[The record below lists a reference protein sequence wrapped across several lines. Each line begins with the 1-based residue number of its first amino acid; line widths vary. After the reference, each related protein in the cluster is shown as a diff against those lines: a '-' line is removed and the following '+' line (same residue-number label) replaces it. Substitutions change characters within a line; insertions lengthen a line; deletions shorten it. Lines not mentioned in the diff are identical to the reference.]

1 MTHTF
6 NMFQAHLHTYWFEL
20 PFFKLKLFH
29 NTLSSDPSGNRTVDD
44 EAFAGNETDV
54 TVTSIDATA
63 LNESP
68 TMTSRSK
75 RDVSSSFEF
84 ISFSDHEA
92 VTSTIYLR
100 FSDPGKPS

>member
-1 MTHTF
+1 MHT
-6 NMFQAHLHTYWFEL
+6 NWYEL
-20 PFFKLKLFH
+20 PFFKLKLIH
-29 NTLSSDPSGNRTVDD
+29 NPLTSDPAGNRTLDD
-44 EAFAGNETDV
+44 EPFARNETDV
-54 TVTSIDATA
+54 TAIDPTE

-75 RDVSSSFEF
+75 RDLSSDVKF

-100 FSDPGKPS
+100 FSKDNKAD